1 MRITRSDVD
10 LWRAR
15 EMQGLRRLAEASPFS
30 SQERR
35 PEPTLRRASS
45 SRRRLVDRTEQ
56 ANAAPPIDDQLS
68 DTVGNVTILQHLLDS
83 VLPALDLPA
92 DVRLAAA
99 SLLSEDMN
107 HHLRVLGAG
116 LTGEEDLE
124 EGEPEA
130 EPDGRLG

>member
-35 PEPTLRRASS
+35 PEPALRRASS

-116 LTGEEDLE
+116 LAGEEELE